1 MAMKKFNIFAGDN
14 NEKEE
19 FFKENNNDILVK
31 DQKESEIID
40 VTLMSYIRDEFP
52 EVAEK
57 IKESLK
63 GLKDTLEE
71 SIDYIEEK
79 SSNIVKEDRNFTLS
93 GKYREIS
100 MELYNIANNIKNY
113 IEWMENADDTNDKKD
128 DNDKNN
134 GKKDEKDSLEE
145 KKNEIDSKGGNEVL
159 LEKDDEENTAIYE
172 DFTSKE
178 PRLFKLDNHKVE
190 VENWDD
196 MIVKTAAVL
205 TKNYK
210 GNKFLKFKNN
220 NKVKVVKR
228 KSKQNEFRDTIIEM
242 LRDYNVSLHN
252 YRVIL
257 K

>member
-1 MAMKKFNIFAGDN
+1 MAMKKFNIFAGDK

-93 GKYREIS
+93 GKYRETS

-145 KKNEIDSKGGNEVL
+145 KKMK
-159 LEKDDEENTAIYE
+159 
-172 DFTSKE
+172 
-178 PRLFKLDNHKVE
+178 
-190 VENWDD
+190 
-196 MIVKTAAVL
+196 
-205 TKNYK
+205 
-210 GNKFLKFKNN
+210 
-220 NKVKVVKR
+220 
-228 KSKQNEFRDTIIEM
+228 
-242 LRDYNVSLHN
+242 
-252 YRVIL
+252 
-257 K
+257 